1 MGIIL
6 LKFRRDKMSLTQVNT
21 SGYDLK
27 EKTEIVLKNF
37 DQLPVGEKMIL
48 INDTDPS
55 HIFNE
60 LEQKRYGKFQWEY
73 IEKGPDLW
81 KVSLAKKYLN
91 YI

>member
-1 MGIIL
+1 
-6 LKFRRDKMSLTQVNT
+6 
-21 SGYDLK
+21 
-27 EKTEIVLKNF
+27 

-60 LEQKRYGKFQWEY
+60 LKEKRFGKFEWEY
-73 IEKGPDLW
+73 IEEGPEVW
-81 KVSLAKKYLN
+81 KVALAKKYLK

>member
-1 MGIIL
+1 
-6 LKFRRDKMSLTQVNT
+6 MSLLQIDT
-21 SGYDLK
+21 SGYDMRDR
-27 EKTEIVLKNF
+27 TEVVLRSF

-60 LEQKRYGKFQWEY
+60 LKEKRFGKFEWEY
-73 IEKGPDLW
+73 IEEGPEVW
-81 KVSLAKKYLN
+81 KVALAKKYLN

>member
-1 MGIIL
+1 
-6 LKFRRDKMSLTQVNT
+6 MSLIQVNT

-60 LEQKRYGKFQWEY
+60 LKEKRFGKFELEY
-73 IEKGPDLW
+73 IEEGPEVW
-81 KVSLAKKYLN
+81 KVALAKKYLN

>member
-1 MGIIL
+1 
-6 LKFRRDKMSLTQVNT
+6 MSLLQIDTC
-21 SGYDLK
+21 GY
-27 EKTEIVLKNF
+27 KTEDITSVVLRSF

-55 HIFNE
+55 HVFNE
-60 LEQKRYGKFQWEY
+60 LEEKRFGKFEWEY
-73 IEKGPDLW
+73 IEEGPEVW